1 MDGTGVDV
9 DSFVTGVLLANVFE
23 VAVTVA
29 VG

>member
-1 MDGTGVDV
+1 MDGTDVDI

-23 VAVTVA
+23 VAGTMG